1 MMSTLNNSLL
11 LAAAE
16 GSMVTAATNVAILLA
31 VFIVPFALGF
41 AIAKAVRMSDYGIK
55 IGLILFTLAVAGAI
69 IGFNWDGEENMP
81 RLNWGVDLRGGV
93 ILVYEVSDEQGSAQ
107 QPADAAAEGGQV
119 GASAI
124 NMPALIVAI
133 RERLNPSGTKEIA
146 IRQFGPRQIEIV
158 VPDADAQEIE
168 FIKRQIVTAG
178 ELTFR
183 IVANR
188 RDHAELIELA
198 EVQANTP
205 KRMSDEVRDADGKL
219 VGVWGRVV
227 KSEEPDRK
235 AGIRKFATD
244 VTNDLIRDV
253 KTGQIIRLR
262 RNASGQ
268 VVDENDTPID
278 GQANHLE
285 DYLDRQGLKQ
295 VDVLLAV
302 EKNEK
307 DWVTG
312 NDLSSVSGGYDES
325 ARPQL
330 NFSMNAEGTKRM
342 RVFTTKNRPD
352 PQTGFHRRMA
362 ILFDEKVLSAPQL
375 ITTISDR
382 GRITGDFDQDEID
395 FLVNILDSGKL
406 SATLNKQPISENQI
420 GSLLG
425 VDTIRKGQTAIVVS
439 LLVVLIFILIYYRF
453 AGLIACLALVANL
466 VFILAMMVLL
476 KATVSLPGLAGL
488 VLTVGMSVDAN
499 VLIFERIREELARG
513 AALRMAIRN
522 GFQKATTTIV
532 DANLTTLIT
541 AFVLYAIGTDQVR
554 GFAVTLILGIL
565 MSMYTAIFCS
575 RVFFD
580 IAERNRW
587 MAKLSMMQILS
598 ATNINFI
605 GKRYIAGAVST
616 VLIII
621 GLVAVFSRG
630 KSILDIDFS
639 EGTSVVMQLTEPMEH
654 GNIKAILDEKLP
666 VNENGG
672 KNTYTLNQYAV
683 EGKPD
688 GTVWKIDTSMPKVES
703 LKDFLK
709 KNFKLDH
716 YELDYDPAQLTV
728 ADTSNAEAPVSA
740 ESIPIS
746 PEAEASSPAEPS
758 DAEAATTTPAEDA
771 SAAETPAEGTPAK
784 DASEEAATPDTGD
797 GARIDLP
804 SANVLAV
811 SEALLL
817 APADD
822 DPPADD
828 AAPAADEAKPADE
841 ATPAADDGK
850 SADDAAPAAG
860 DGKSADD
867 AAPAADDAKPVAAT
881 TDDAAADTTP
891 TGDST
896 GSEDAGSGEAAP
908 PVSVNYVLTTG
919 QLKFGNKIPA
929 DTLKAEVEAA
939 ADRAGTPVADVV
951 VSNAEWDGESN
962 EGFTTWDVT
971 IDADKETTDAIFTN
985 LKEHFDEEPVWQL
998 ASEIGSRVAGD
1009 TQQKAIGA
1017 LLVSLLGIVGYIW
1030 IRFQRV
1036 IFGLAAVVALVHDVL
1051 ITLGAIAVSA
1061 YLADYLGFL
1070 KIEEFKIS
1078 LPIVAAF
1085 LTIIGYS
1092 LNDTI
1097 VVFDRIREVR
1107 GKNPNLDEGMIN
1119 TSINQ
1124 TLSRTLLTSVTTFIV
1139 VGILYWMGG
1148 QGIHGFAFALVI
1160 GVIVGTY
1167 SSIFVASPVL
1177 LWMTGKSNKDSGGAK
1192 KEAATV

>member
-1 MMSTLNNSLL
+1 MMSLLNSSLL
-11 LAAAE
+11 LAASD
-16 GSMVTAATNVAILLA
+16 GDMLRVTTNVAIILA
-31 VFIVPFALGF
+31 VFIVPFVLGLF
-41 AIAKAVRMSDYGIK
+41 IAKAVRMPEYWTK
-55 IGLILFTLAVAGAI
+55 IGFILFTLSVAGAI
-69 IGFNWDGEENMP
+69 IGFNWDRKENMP

-93 ILVYEVSDEQGSAQ
+93 ILVYELDEKEETAP
-107 QPADAAAEGGQV
+107 QPNADAAEDATGESGVRSQV
-119 GASAI
+119 
-124 NMPALIVAI
+124 NMPALIEAI
-133 RERLNPSGTKEIA
+133 RVRLNPSGTKEIA

-158 VPDADAQEIE
+158 VPDADNQEIDY
-168 FIKRQIVTAG
+168 IKRQIVTAG

-183 IVANR
+183 IVASET
-188 RDHAELIELA
+188 DHADLLELA
-198 EVQANTP
+198 EAQSNTA
-205 KRMSDEVRDADGKL
+205 KRMSTEVRDADGKL

-227 KSEEPDRK
+227 KGAAPDKK
-235 AGIRKFATD
+235 AGIRKFAAN
-244 VTNDLIRDV
+244 VTGDMIRDV
-253 KTGQIIRLR
+253 KTGQIIKLN
-262 RNASGQ
+262 RNQMGQ
-268 VVDENDTPID
+268 IVDENDQPID

-285 DYLDRQGLKQ
+285 DYLDRLGIKQ
-295 VDVLLAV
+295 IDVLLAV
-302 EKNEK
+302 EEIED

-312 NDLSSVSGGYDES
+312 NDLSSVSGGYDEQ

-330 NFSMNAEGTKRM
+330 NFSMNTQGAKRM
-342 RVFTTKNRPD
+342 RIFTTKNRPD
-352 PQTGFHRRMA
+352 PVTGFHRRMA

-375 ITTISDR
+375 ITPISGR

-406 SATLNKQPISENQI
+406 SATLKKLPISENQI

-425 VDTIRKGQTAIVVS
+425 VDTIRRGQEAIALS
-439 LLVVLIFILIYYRF
+439 LVVVLIFILIYYRY
-453 AGLIACLALVANL
+453 AGLVACLALVANL

-522 GFQKATTTIV
+522 GFQKATQTIV

-541 AFVLYAIGTDQVR
+541 AVVLYAIGTDQVR
-554 GFAVTLILGIL
+554 GFAITLILGIL

-587 MAKLSMMQILS
+587 LKKLSMMQILS
-598 ATNINFI
+598 ATNIDFI

-621 GLVAVFSRG
+621 GLIAVFSRG
-630 KSILDIDFS
+630 RGILDIDFS

-654 GNIKAILDEKLP
+654 GAIKEILDEKLP
-666 VNENGG
+666 PGEEGG
-672 KNTYTLNQYAV
+672 KTTYTLNQYDV
-683 EGKPD
+683 QGKEEK
-688 GTVWKIDTSMPKVES
+688 TVWKIDTSLPKVDE

-709 KNFKLDH
+709 ANFQLDH
-716 YELDYDPAQLTV
+716 YELNYDPNSLTV
-728 ADTSNAEAPVSA
+728 ADASDAANSAPATPQAGGTTVEAP
-740 ESIPIS
+740 ETNP
-746 PEAEASSPAEPS
+746 P
-758 DAEAATTTPAEDA
+758 ATTPEGSATTP
-771 SAAETPAEGTPAK
+771 ETPATEPAEK
-784 DASEEAATPDTGD
+784 GAETGNASAPESED

-811 SEALLL
+811 SGDFLL
-817 APADD
+817 AQADD
-822 DPPADD
+822 DKPSDDSAD
-828 AAPAADEAKPADE
+828 AAA
-841 ATPAADDGK
+841 AADD
-850 SADDAAPAAG
+850 SAAQ
-860 DGKSADD
+860 
-867 AAPAADDAKPVAAT
+867 
-881 TDDAAADTTP
+881 ADTSAEEPANTAQEVQDDTS
-891 TGDST
+891 TGDPT
-896 GSEDAGSGEAAP
+896 ASEDTSTDTKPAINP
-908 PVSVNYVLTTG
+908 PIEVLTTA
-919 QLKFGNKIPA
+919 QLSFGNNKIPA
-929 DTLKAEVEAA
+929 ETLRSEIIEAA
-939 ADRAGTPVADVV
+939 KRVEMPVTDVV
-951 VSNAEWDGESN
+951 VTNAEWDGESN
-962 EGFTTWDVT
+962 DGFTTWEIT
-971 IDADKETTDAIFTN
+971 IDTDKETANAILSN
-985 LKEHFDEEPVWQL
+985 LKTHFDEEPLWQL

-1061 YLADYLGFL
+1061 WLANYLGFL

-1078 LPIVAAF
+1078 LPIIAAF

-1107 GKNPNLDEGMIN
+1107 GKNPNLDEAMIN

-1124 TLSRTLLTSVTTFIV
+1124 TLSRTLLTSATTFIV
-1139 VGILYWMGG
+1139 VAILYWMGG
-1148 QGIHGFAFALVI
+1148 QGIHGFAFALVV

-1177 LWMTGKSNKDSGGAK
+1177 LWMTGAKNNSTKNAK